1 MNRTRKRLFFCLFL
15 DNFTRI
21 FLSPEHIDWNKNFSF
36 EKKNLHFIKF
46 PFYLSSNELDLQH
59 ILCLNEHCT
68 FKCIPYKSNDFIYSF
83 PFSKINEL
91 KRKKNDEHKFKPI
104 SVLKTKLETISIRCL
119 ITPKLYSLLSH
130 FVYFGYLF
138 LFFAIQSIYV
148 LASLERNFCIQINL
162 NKENM
167 TV

>member
-1 MNRTRKRLFFCLFL
+1 MNWVLKIQRFILNILVHDFWLIFCLFYTYLLNIHFIIFFKWPYDFYTWFFQFHEFWRLNRTRKRLFFCLFL

-91 KRKKNDEHKFKPI
+91 KRKKK
-104 SVLKTKLETISIRCL
+104 RR
-119 ITPKLYSLLSH
+119 
-130 FVYFGYLF
+130 
-138 LFFAIQSIYV
+138 A
-148 LASLERNFCIQINL
+148 QI
-162 NKENM
+162 
-167 TV
+167 